1 MGGIPQTGW
10 GIPEALI
17 QEIRQMGGIP
27 ESKKGDPPDGG
38 DPRSLQESLQPRFVC
53 MEFMINILAKGAI
66 FVFKLEP
73 GLDWGSE
80 GPTLTSRRFGPK
92 TQNQLFYNL

>member
-1 MGGIPQTGW
+1 MGAGFQLEYSHGGIPQTGW

-38 DPRSLQESLQPRFVC
+38 DPRDLQESLQPR
-53 MEFMINILAKGAI
+53 A
-66 FVFKLEP
+66 
-73 GLDWGSE
+73 
-80 GPTLTSRRFGPK
+80 TLCF
-92 TQNQLFYNL
+92 L